1 MKFSPK
7 GLLIAAVA
15 LLSIIFAFSFV
26 FGTASGDIELKER
39 IFFKWK
45 NSLDVTV
52 AGKDEGKVA
61 ESAIQLSR
69 TFTWTDESGKTAATA
84 SVAIISIGTDIYVYD
99 GAGNRIGSIEERIFF
114 KWKNSLDVTVAN
126 KDEGKVAESAIQMSR
141 TFTWTDESGK
151 TVATASVAIISIGT
165 DIYVY
170 DGAGNRV
177 GSIEERLFSRWGRTW
192 SSYDIKDAGGNK
204 IASSDK
210 TEFMGTTITLTAP
223 DGTKLAKLDRP
234 WVNVMGD
241 SWGIKVLKPGAVDN
255 RILVMIAA
263 FKTAADRDKESGS
276 SKDTSKKK

>member
-26 FGTASGDIELKER
+26 FGTASGDIELK
-39 IFFKWK
+39 
-45 NSLDVTV
+45 
-52 AGKDEGKVA
+52 
-61 ESAIQLSR
+61 
-69 TFTWTDESGKTAATA
+69 
-84 SVAIISIGTDIYVYD
+84 
-99 GAGNRIGSIEERIFF
+99 ERIFF

-170 DGAGNRV
+170 DGAGNRI

-192 SSYDIKDAGGNK
+192 SGYDINDARGNK

>member
-26 FGTASGDIELKER
+26 FGTASGDIELK
-39 IFFKWK
+39 
-45 NSLDVTV
+45 
-52 AGKDEGKVA
+52 
-61 ESAIQLSR
+61 
-69 TFTWTDESGKTAATA
+69 
-84 SVAIISIGTDIYVYD
+84 
-99 GAGNRIGSIEERIFF
+99 ERIFF

-192 SSYDIKDAGGNK
+192 SGYDINDARGNK

>member
-52 AGKDEGKVA
+52 AH
-61 ESAIQLSR
+61 
-69 TFTWTDESGKTAATA
+69 
-84 SVAIISIGTDIYVYD
+84 
-99 GAGNRIGSIEERIFF
+99 
-114 KWKNSLDVTVAN
+114 

-192 SSYDIKDAGGNK
+192 SGYDINDARGNK

-223 DGTKLAKLDRP
+223 DGTKLATLNRP

>member
-1 MKFSPK
+1 MKFSLK
-7 GLLIAAVA
+7 GLLVAAVA
-15 LLSIIFAFSFV
+15 FLSIIFAFSFV

-61 ESAIQLSR
+61 ESVIQLSR
-69 TFTWTDESGKTAATA
+69 TFTWTDERGKTAASA
-84 SVAIISIGTDIYVYD
+84 SVAIISIGTDIYVY
-99 GAGNRIGSIEERIFF
+99 N
-114 KWKNSLDVTVAN
+114 
-126 KDEGKVAESAIQMSR
+126 
-141 TFTWTDESGK
+141 
-151 TVATASVAIISIGT
+151 
-165 DIYVY
+165 
-170 DGAGNRV
+170 GAGNRV
-177 GSIEERLFSRWGRTW
+177 GSIEERIFSRWGKTW
-192 SSYDIKDAGGNK
+192 SGYDIKDARGNK

-223 DGTKLAKLDRP
+223 DGTKLAKLNRP

-241 SWGIKVLKPGAVDN
+241 SWGIEVLKPGVVDN

-276 SKDTSKKK
+276 SQNTSKKK